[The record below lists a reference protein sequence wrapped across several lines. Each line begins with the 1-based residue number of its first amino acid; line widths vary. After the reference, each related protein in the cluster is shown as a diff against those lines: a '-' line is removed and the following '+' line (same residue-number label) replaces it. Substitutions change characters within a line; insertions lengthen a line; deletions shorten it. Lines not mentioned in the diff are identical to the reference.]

1 MPPTGRSRIRFAIAT
16 LTMWTALTCPTQAG
30 ASSFLPTRGPVAA
43 ALRECDAGRFAAAE
57 SALAAIAAPAGPA
70 APLDREQ
77 AQAEYARF
85 VARGFAPGMGDTT
98 WEWRGAR
105 LVASLERL
113 GAGDRAIA
121 AAWVARS
128 RVEYRLGMWRPAAAS
143 ARAALARLDA
153 GRVRDDRTR
162 YLAHLALV
170 EATITEQLRAP
181 RAHLAVAD
189 SLARL
194 PGAATARDRA
204 RHLRLA
210 GTVALTGDRLAE
222 ALGHYTAAVA
232 AADALQPVDEGER
245 GLALVFQGF
254 IVSLTDA
261 VRGDALRTEAARRI
275 EEKLG
280 FSDERTL
287 VVIGRSVAMLRDPA
301 RLPDADAR
309 FERIHAFLR
318 DHGLDGRAAAW
329 DADYFHGRIQFQ
341 LKRPARCYEL
351 LAHALEV
358 NGRWNGT
365 DNLREMQTHI
375 DWGNGIW
382 NAKAPNA
389 AAEAEAHY
397 RRAIEI
403 GRQLEPTFFNDRS
416 VTRFNLA
423 SVLGEEGR
431 VSEARGEFAA
441 AWESYRD
448 RHGETYRV
456 GSMPAFMAARAS
468 RALGDTASA
477 TMWFR
482 RAMAPFATGE
492 SGEREDVANVREAW
506 ALFEWSRGDG
516 ARAFDMAQYSAGVR
530 RQVIVETAPWL
541 PDNDALRFA
550 MNRRI
555 IAGLLN
561 TIGVEWTGATPGMR
575 REAWT
580 ATVNG
585 RGLVLESML
594 RRVRV
599 QSDTSSSR
607 SAGALRR
614 DLATQVIAALR
625 APDTRE
631 HALRRDSL
639 RAEIRHRELE
649 AGGPAADMVDVTLD
663 AVAGRLGTG
672 SALVSYSRFS
682 YFDVADSRNIV
693 WVPRDWYAAF
703 VLRPGDPAP
712 RVVELGRA
720 DSIDVAIS
728 AWRQSLL
735 AQGASPAAR
744 AAGERVRKLVWDPL
758 AAGLAGASDVYVV
771 PDGELHRV
779 NWYALPVGRDRFQV
793 DEPLV
798 LHRLNHERELLAPA
812 VSPGRGVLAL
822 GGMQY
827 DGADSLVASAAPATQ
842 RLLPSCRSFL
852 DERFEALPASLG
864 EARAVSALG
873 RRLAAG
879 ADTSQVQML
888 TGAAA
893 DEGAFK
899 RLAPGRRVVH
909 LATHAF
915 VLGADCARGT
925 AADVLSQNPLVFS
938 GIALAGANQWRTAS
952 ANGTEDGLLTAEE
965 LAGMRLEGVEWLVLS
980 GCESGLGQVNAW
992 EGVYGLPRAAKQAG
1006 VRTLVVS
1013 LLPVDD
1019 DASRVWMQNLYEAH
1033 FAKGE
1038 PTALAVRTASR
1049 KALEWLRR
1057 TGRPTDPRHWASFVA
1072 LGD

>member
-1 MPPTGRSRIRFAIAT
+1 MPPTGRNRVRFALAT
-16 LTMWTALTCPTQAG
+16 LTLWTALACPTPAG
-30 ASSFLPTRGPVAA
+30 ASPFLPARGPVAD
-43 ALRECDAGRFAAAE
+43 ALRECEAGRFGAAE
-57 SALAAIAAPAGPA
+57 SALAALPAPADPGA
-70 APLDREQ
+70 ALDREQ

-105 LVASLERL
+105 LVSSLERL

-128 RVEYRLGMWRPAAAS
+128 RVEYRLGMWRPAEAS

-170 EATITEQLRAP
+170 EASITEKLKEP
-181 RAHLAVAD
+181 RAHLAIAD

-210 GTVALTGDRLAE
+210 GTVALTADRLTE
-222 ALGHYTAAVA
+222 ALGHYTAAVD
-232 AADALQPVDEGER
+232 AADAVQPVDEGER

-254 IVSLTDA
+254 IVSLSDA
-261 VRGDALRTEAARRI
+261 VKGDQLRVEAARRI

-318 DHGLDGRAAAW
+318 AHGLDRRAAAW
-329 DADYFHGRIQFQ
+329 DVDYFHGRIQYQ

-351 LAHALEV
+351 LEHALEV
-358 NGRWNGT
+358 NRRWNGT

-382 NAKAPNA
+382 NAKAHNA

-397 RRAIEI
+397 QRAVEI
-403 GRQLEPTFFNDRS
+403 GAKLEPTFFNDRS
-416 VTRFNLA
+416 VTRINFA
-423 SVLGEEGR
+423 SVLGEQGR
-431 VSEARGEFAA
+431 VADARNEFAA
-441 AWESYRD
+441 AWESYRA

-456 GSMPAFMAARAS
+456 GSMPASMAARAS
-468 RALGDTASA
+468 RALGDTAAA
-477 TMWFR
+477 TLWFR
-482 RAMAPFATGE
+482 RAMAPFTTGD
-492 SGEREDVANVREAW
+492 SGEREEVAGLRESW
-506 ALFEWSRGDG
+506 ALFEWSRGEG
-516 ARAFDMAQYSAGVR
+516 ARAFDMALYSATLR

-541 PDNDALRFA
+541 PDGDALRFA
-550 MNRRI
+550 TNRRI

-561 TIGVEWTGATPGMR
+561 TIGLRWSAATPGMR

-580 ATVNG
+580 ATVGG

-599 QSDTSSSR
+599 QTDSSASSS
-607 SAGALRR
+607 AATLRR
-614 DLATQVIAALR
+614 ELATQVIAALR
-625 APDTRE
+625 APDTR
-631 HALRRDSL
+631 AQSLRRDSL

-649 AGGPAADMVDVTLD
+649 AGGPSADMVDVTPD
-663 AVAGRLGTG
+663 AVAGRLGPK

-682 YFDVADSRNIV
+682 YFDVADSRHIV
-693 WVPRDWYAAF
+693 WAPRDWYAAF
-703 VLRPGDPAP
+703 VLRPGDSSP
-712 RVVELGRA
+712 RMVELGRA
-720 DSIDVAIS
+720 DSIDAAIS
-728 AWRQSLL
+728 AWRQELV
-735 AQGASPAAR
+735 AHGASPAAR
-744 AAGERVRKLVWDPL
+744 AAGERVRSLVWDPL
-758 AAGLAGASDVYVV
+758 AAQMAGAGDVYVV
-771 PDGELHRV
+771 PDGELHRL
-779 NWYALPVGRDRFQV
+779 NWYALPAGRDRFLV
-793 DEPLV
+793 DEPIV

-812 VSPGRGVLAL
+812 GSPGRGVLAL

-827 DGADSLVASAAPATQ
+827 DGAGAPVASVAPAPK

-864 EARAVSALG
+864 EARAVGALG

-879 ADTSQVQML
+879 ADSSQVQML

-915 VLGADCARGT
+915 VLGADCARGA

-938 GIALAGANQWRTAS
+938 GIALAGANQWREAGT
-952 ANGTEDGLLTAEE
+952 NGTEDGLLTAEE

-1019 DASRVWMQNLYEAH
+1019 DASRVWMQSLYEAH

-1049 KALEWLRR
+1049 KALEWLRK
-1057 TGRPTDPRHWASFVA
+1057 TGRPTDPRQWASFVA

>member
-1 MPPTGRSRIRFAIAT
+1 MT
-16 LTMWTALTCPTQAG
+16 LTMWTALACPTQAG
-30 ASSFLPTRGPVAA
+30 ASSFLPTRGPAAA
-43 ALRECDAGRFAAAE
+43 ALRECEAGRFGAAE
-57 SALAAIAAPAGPA
+57 SALAAIPAPAGPA

-121 AAWVARS
+121 AAWVERS
-128 RVEYRLGMWRPAAAS
+128 RVEYRLGMWRPAEAS

-153 GRVRDDRTR
+153 GRVRDVRAR
-162 YLAHLALV
+162 YRAHLALV
-170 EATITEQLRAP
+170 EATSTQQVVVP
-181 RAHLAVAD
+181 RAHLAIAD

-194 PGAATARDRA
+194 SGAATARDRA

-210 GTVALTGDRLAE
+210 GTVALSADRLAVARAYFAE
-222 ALGHYTAAVA
+222 AVT

-254 IVSLTDA
+254 IESLSDA
-261 VRGDALRTEAARRI
+261 VRGDAMRAEAARRM

-287 VVIGRSVAMLRDPA
+287 LVIGRSVASLRDPA

-329 DADYFHGRIQFQ
+329 DVDYFHSRIQYH
-341 LKRPARCYEL
+341 LRRYERCHEL
-351 LAHALEV
+351 LTHALEV
-358 NGRWNGT
+358 NRRWNGT
-365 DNLREMQTHI
+365 ENVREMHTHI
-375 DWGNGIW
+375 DWGNVIW
-382 NAKAPNA
+382 AQKPPGAVEQA
-389 AAEAEAHY
+389 GAHY
-397 RRAIEI
+397 RRAVEI
-403 GRQLEPTFFNDRS
+403 GLGLEPMFFNDPS
-416 VTRFNLA
+416 VTRINFASMLA
-423 SVLGEEGR
+423 EQGHLT
-431 VSEARGEFAA
+431 EARGELAA
-441 AWESYRD
+441 AWETYRD
-448 RHGETYRV
+448 RHGETFRLC
-456 GSMPAFMAARAS
+456 SLPAYMAARSS
-468 RALGDTASA
+468 RALGDTAAA
-477 TMWFR
+477 TLWFR
-482 RAMAPFATGE
+482 RAMAPFSTGE

-506 ALFEWSRGDG
+506 SLFEWSRGEA
-516 ARAFDMAQYSAGVR
+516 ARAFDMASYSATLR

-550 MNRRI
+550 TNRRI

-561 TIGVEWTGATPGMR
+561 TIGMKWGGATPDMR
-575 REAWT
+575 REAWSS
-580 ATVNG
+580 TVGG

-599 QSDTSSSR
+599 QSDTSVSAR

-614 DLATQVIAALR
+614 ELATQVIAALR

-631 HALRRDSL
+631 QALRRDSL

-649 AGGPAADMVDVTLD
+649 GGGPAADMVDVTVD
-663 AVAGRLGTG
+663 AVAGRLGTNG
-672 SALVSYSRFS
+672 ALVSYSRFS
-682 YFDVADSRNIV
+682 YFDVADSRHHV
-693 WVPRDWYAAF
+693 WAPRDWYAAF

-720 DSIDVAIS
+720 DSIDAALS
-728 AWRQSLL
+728 AWRQALL
-735 AQGASPAAR
+735 VRGASPEAR

-758 AAGLAGASDVYVV
+758 GSGLAGASDVYVV
-771 PDGELHRV
+771 PDGELHKL
-779 NWYALPVGRDRFQV
+779 NWYALPVGRDRFLV
-793 DEPLV
+793 DEPFV

-812 VSPGRGVLAL
+812 VPPGSGMLAL

-827 DGADSLVASAAPATQ
+827 DGADSPVVSAAPATQ

-879 ADTSQVQML
+879 ADTSRVQML

-909 LATHAF
+909 LAT
-915 VLGADCARGT
+915 
-925 AADVLSQNPLVFS
+925 
-938 GIALAGANQWRTAS
+938 
-952 ANGTEDGLLTAEE
+952 
-965 LAGMRLEGVEWLVLS
+965 
-980 GCESGLGQVNAW
+980 
-992 EGVYGLPRAAKQAG
+992 
-1006 VRTLVVS
+1006 
-1013 LLPVDD
+1013 
-1019 DASRVWMQNLYEAH
+1019 
-1033 FAKGE
+1033 
-1038 PTALAVRTASR
+1038 
-1049 KALEWLRR
+1049 
-1057 TGRPTDPRHWASFVA
+1057 
-1072 LGD
+1072 